1 MIMVVTTDSLATQQF
16 PSFGFVTHIIDS
28 MLDVEIHIIGDK
40 ELHGF
45 QVSYWIRRYVNQ
57 SFS

>member
-16 PSFGFVTHIIDS
+16 PSFVTYITDS
-28 MLDVEIHIIGDK
+28 MLDMQIHIIDDK

-45 QVSYWIRRYVNQ
+45 QVRYRIRCYVDQ
-57 SFS
+57 PFS